1 MTTANNHDK
10 IEYFIHYSKRINCT
24 QCVCLL
30 YMFIDVLFI
39 GLILFENFLLIYEH
53 SLKGRQGRLPKEIT
67 RLKKRQERESHFR
80 FSLLMIQFARDIGFL
95 LRKLQSIKTCI
106 MYVIQSLRILLID
119 LIFIQN
125 QEEYTESNSITFFSF
140 VLVIVFQTITVFK
153 YDNEKKLWTPTSPV
167 CIFQILLY
175 KKQNQNFF

>member
-1 MTTANNHDK
+1 
-10 IEYFIHYSKRINCT
+10 
-24 QCVCLL
+24 
-30 YMFIDVLFI
+30 
-39 GLILFENFLLIYEH
+39 
-53 SLKGRQGRLPKEIT
+53 
-67 RLKKRQERESHFR
+67 
-80 FSLLMIQFARDIGFL
+80 
-95 LRKLQSIKTCI
+95 

-167 CIFQILLY
+167 CIF
-175 KKQNQNFF
+175 